1 MKSFICLA
9 MGLICLILNAGCAS
23 SNNENTNT
31 STANKSVERM
41 LAEIDSLYGKG
52 DPVMSDED
60 IRVKRIRYLI
70 NSISAKTGDS
80 PYDVANWTSKYTQMI
95 RDEYGKQINNQ
106 DWLEY
111 ANKFVSTAP
120 KMKYQN
126 VCSIVSLEL
135 NK

>member
-1 MKSFICLA
+1 
-9 MGLICLILNAGCAS
+9 
-23 SNNENTNT
+23 
-31 STANKSVERM
+31 M
-41 LAEIDSLYGKG
+41 LAELDSVYGKG
-52 DPVMSDED
+52 DPVMSDDD
-60 IRVKRIRYLI
+60 IRVRRNHYLI
-70 NSISAKTGDS
+70 NSISAKTGDT
-80 PYDVANWTSKYTQMI
+80 PYDVANLTAKYTQMI

-120 KMKYQN
+120 KMKYQS